1 MLDAFKFTAKQA
13 EAWRPKTAAAYG
25 FHGWAEKKG
34 LLVMDDNIQN
44 TLHTADIVTY
54 DFSHVG
60 IVETDVGFDIHTI
73 EGNTDGE
80 GSRDGGGVFAKVRA
94 RSLAK
99 RFIRLIE

>member
-1 MLDAFKFTAKQA
+1 MLDAFKFTPKQA

-73 EGNTDGE
+73 EGNTDGQ

-99 RFIRLIE
+99 RFIRLID